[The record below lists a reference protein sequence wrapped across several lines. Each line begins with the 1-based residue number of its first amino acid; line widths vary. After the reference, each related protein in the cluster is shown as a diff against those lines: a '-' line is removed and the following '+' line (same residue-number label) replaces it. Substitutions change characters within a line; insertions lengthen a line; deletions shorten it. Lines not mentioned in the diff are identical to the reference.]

1 MNRLMILIVV
11 LGSLVSCRST
21 NDLPAEQPKPGT
33 QNETAEPNG
42 SQNETYYL
50 GEVQLLDC
58 GPVVQVSSGE
68 KKTVFSPV
76 NLDQKFR
83 IDKLRL
89 KLKFKVL
96 DEKATTCSE
105 FLAIEIK
112 EAFAVR

>member
-21 NDLPAEQPKPGT
+21 KDLPAEQPKSGT
-33 QNETAEPNG
+33 KNETAKPNE
-42 SQNETYYL
+42 SDNENYYL

-68 KKTVFSPV
+68 KKTVFSPM

-105 FLAIEIK
+105 FLAIEI
-112 EAFAVR
+112 EEVFAVR